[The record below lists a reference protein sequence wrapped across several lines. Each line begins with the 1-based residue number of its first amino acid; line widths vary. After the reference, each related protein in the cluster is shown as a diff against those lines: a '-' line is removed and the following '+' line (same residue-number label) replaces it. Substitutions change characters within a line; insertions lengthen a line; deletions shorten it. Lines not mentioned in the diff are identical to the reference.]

1 MIWVIL
7 IVLAGLVGA
16 YLLHPFL
23 ADGSEKAEAQLSEVK
38 AQRTAIELDEAEE
51 RLTEEA
57 ATQAKNALDR
67 RLLALLDAPTSTLST
82 RLKSMALY
90 LVPAVILIGGVG
102 LYSQVGSPGFQ
113 PMTVAEFQARQA
125 AELPETLE
133 EFVIELE
140 ARIANNPNP
149 PAEAYVVLA
158 RAYLRL
164 GEIERGLRTYDQAVQ
179 VSDGDPEIASER
191 EEVIRILRARVAP
204 PQIDSDAAAAIR
216 DMAPDEQAA
225 MIQNMVEGLAV
236 RLEQDPGDLEGWMRL
251 IRSRAVVGAVD
262 QARQDL
268 QTALGHFG
276 SDTPEGETLTAL
288 AAGLLP
294 DPETTSGNE

>member
-23 ADGSEKAEAQLSEVK
+23 ADGTDKADVQLGEVK
-38 AQRTAIELDEAEE
+38 AQRKAIELDEAEA
-51 RLTEEA
+51 RMTPEA
-57 ATQAKNALDR
+57 AAQAKEALDR
-67 RLLALLDAPTSTLST
+67 RLLALIDAPSGPLSG

-113 PMTVAEFQARQA
+113 PMTVAEFQAQQA
-125 AELPETLE
+125 AALPETLE
-133 EFVIELE
+133 EFVVELE
-140 ARIANNPNP
+140 ARIAGNPNP

-179 VSDGDPEIASER
+179 VSDDNPEIIAER
-191 EEVIRILRARVAP
+191 DEVIQILRSRVAA
-204 PQIDSDAAAAIR
+204 PQIDPDAAAAIR
-216 DMAPDEQAA
+216 DMSADEQAA
-225 MIQNMVEGLAV
+225 MIQNMVDGLAI
-236 RLEQDPGDLEGWMRL
+236 RLEQDPDDLEGWMRL
-251 IRSRAVVGAVD
+251 IRSRAVMGDVD
-262 QARQDL
+262 QALRDL
-268 QTALGHFG
+268 DTSLAHFG
-276 SDTPEGETLTAL
+276 PDAPESEALNAL
-288 AAGLLP
+288 AADVLP
-294 DPETTSGNE
+294 NTEPASDDE